1 MKIEITNP
9 QNVINEAEV
18 LTESSIDL
26 DSAAESIEYAVEEL
40 KQFWELTQ
48 DDATWFY
55 NKLKGNASEM
65 KLVVGCNKDFARI
78 ITNYAEKQQK
88 TSQNTTL

>member
-9 QNVINEAEV
+9 QNVISEAEN
-18 LTESSIDL
+18 LTTSSIDL
-26 DSAAESIEYAVEEL
+26 DSSAESIEYANEEL

-55 NKLKGNASEM
+55 DKLRIKASEM
-65 KLVVGCNKDFARI
+65 KNIAACNKDFAKV
-78 ITNYAEKQQK
+78 ITNYAEKQQQ
-88 TSQNTTL
+88 TSQNTTI